1 MVWLHHHHY
10 SFLISIISP
19 IRHIYSNIKREMKG
33 YIIFLMYNI
42 YYTPMPVTAQMMP
55 DKSAC
60 GDRSKVFLSLLNRPN
75 TTLCDGRKITI
86 TVISPISQGRP
97 PRFRGVK

>member
-1 MVWLHHHHY
+1 
-10 SFLISIISP
+10 
-19 IRHIYSNIKREMKG
+19 MKG
-33 YIIFLMYNI
+33 YIIFLMHSI

-55 DKSAC
+55 DKAAC
-60 GDRSKVFLSLLNRPN
+60 GDRSKVFLSLLNRPT